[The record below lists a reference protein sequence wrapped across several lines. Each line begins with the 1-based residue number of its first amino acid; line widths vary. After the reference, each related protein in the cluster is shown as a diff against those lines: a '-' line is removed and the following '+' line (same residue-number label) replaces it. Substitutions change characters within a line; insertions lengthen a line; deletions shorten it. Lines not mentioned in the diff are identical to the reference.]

1 MRRRRPIQCGGAEPQ
16 RIRRDA
22 AHWPQ
27 PRRRA
32 RGASRRTGPPR
43 RGSTGSENSATAPP
57 PRSGGAESFG
67 FRTSG
72 CGASRLAAGAGGS
85 PLAAAQGWS
94 RRQKPARASRRADAD
109 AAQIDAA
116 RAPVDDQAHL
126 LEPRLANRKRRRQA
140 AQASRRRPLAP
151 RQPRFERLAVL
162 GLEQSEHGRARA
174 HHQARREENRQPRIV
189 GEPLPRRV
197 TRVEGRGGLLAR

>member
-43 RGSTGSENSATAPP
+43 RGSTGSENSATALHRDRGRRIRWL
-57 PRSGGAESFG
+57 RSFWLRSFAVGGG
-67 FRTSG
+67 RG
-72 CGASRLAAGAGGS
+72 RLAARG
-85 PLAAAQGWS
+85 AQGWS

-126 LEPRLANRKRRRQA
+126 LEPRLANGKRRRQA
-140 AQASRRRPLAP
+140 AQAPRRRPLAP

-174 HHQARREENRQPRIV
+174 HDQARREENRQPRIV

-197 TRVEGRGGLLAR
+197 TRVEGRGGLFAR